1 MRRTIPALAAV
12 VLFTGCEPLP
22 VAPEGLDEASSFV
35 FREFFS
41 DDATFEVGIQGFMD
55 WFVNG
60 GGQELTGLAP
70 GGEEEEP
77 VDSFVVADL
86 DPEDVVNYPY
96 NGERTLGDAL
106 GVVSVA
112 EMDCT
117 WRTAETFLVRPDQ
130 DVVFAEAWEGYD
142 RTYTS
147 SRERFEGGHDAGYA
161 ALQDT
166 VDPFDEGFDAEP
178 YESTLLFT
186 QNQANPVSAFG
197 VDLDAYPLFLDFR
210 HGSYEVDGEELGAF
224 VIATHIRDPVV
235 NGAGNGIAQ
244 TYSIE
249 INVERPDNKT
259 VRMLTVWAQTLT
271 EGITIS
277 DELARQ
283 AAVRKALESS
293 NALSEACAAVDQV
306 EDPSGGGG
314 SDCSL
319 ADASSV
325 GWWGLLF
332 VFPAVARRRR

>member
-1 MRRTIPALAAV
+1 MNRPTLALAAL
-12 VLFTGCEPLP
+12 VLATGCEPLP
-22 VAPEGLDEASSFV
+22 DAPEGLDEASSFV
-35 FREFFS
+35 FREFYS
-41 DDATFEVGIQGFMD
+41 DDATFEIGIQGFMD
-55 WFVNG
+55 WFVDG
-60 GGQELTGLAP
+60 GGQELTGLSP
-70 GGEEEEP
+70 GGEDEEP

-86 DPEDVVNYPY
+86 APEDVVNYPY
-96 NGERTLGDAL
+96 NGERTLGEAL

-130 DVVFAEAWEGYD
+130 HVVFEDAWEGYD

-147 SRERFEGGHDAGYA
+147 SRDRYEDGNETGYDPIP
-161 ALQDT
+161 DT
-166 VDPFDEGFDAEP
+166 LDPFAESFDVGP

-186 QNQANPVSAFG
+186 ENMANPVSAFG

-249 INVERPDNKT
+249 INVERPGNKT
-259 VRMLTVWAQTLT
+259 VRMLTVWAQTLS
-271 EGITIS
+271 ENLTID
-277 DELARQ
+277 DELARRV
-283 AAVRKALESS
+283 AVGKALDSS

-306 EDPSGGGG
+306 VDDAP
-314 SDCSL
+314 SDCSQVGRVS
-319 ADASSV
+319 ASPA
-325 GWWGLLF
+325 WLLVLLPF
-332 VFPAVARRRR
+332 AVRRRK